1 MVNKTFQG
9 IINDEDELENS
20 ASDVLSDEETD
31 QDTEPPDSDD
41 DIDIED
47 AIHSAIKCLKDS
59 FEGELTERNIEIGVI
74 KSAD

>member
-1 MVNKTFQG
+1 MGRGGDTARNYLEKTYQ
-9 IINDEDELENS
+9 E
-20 ASDVLSDEETD
+20 
-31 QDTEPPDSDD
+31 

-74 KSAD
+74 KSSDKDKAFKQLSQSEIVDLLREVE

>member
-1 MVNKTFQG
+1 MGRGGDTARNYLEKTY
-9 IINDEDELENS
+9 
-20 ASDVLSDEETD
+20 A
-31 QDTEPPDSDD
+31 D

-59 FEGELTERNIEIGVI
+59 FQGELTDRNIEIGVI